1 MDTQRLTRQLDCI
14 VLLALQDIQES
25 IDKTG
30 LRLGL
35 DIQPRVSLT
44 FLCPASRSSTY
55 IFQIKLRLPANIR
68 IRV

>member
-1 MDTQRLTRQLDCI
+1 MNIQRHTRELDCI

-25 IDKTG
+25 IDKSG

-35 DIQPRVSLT
+35 EISTTCEPDVR
-44 FLCPASRSSTY
+44 CPASRSSTY